1 MYSIKAYSALLNA
14 APFQKAI
21 DNGRRV
27 GGDLGQSL
35 WEFRQIVKF
44 LEYILQYVVSLA
56 TENFSLTAY
65 FCRDAFVCF
74 SHAKMALKLRHMWI
88 N

>member
-21 DNGRRV
+21 DG

-44 LEYILQYVVSLA
+44 LEYILQTSVSLA
-56 TENFSLTAY
+56 TENFSLPAY
-65 FCRDAFVCF
+65 FWRDAFVCF
-74 SHAKMALKLRHMWI
+74 SHAKMALKLRHVWI